1 MKIAIASQPYSAVRR
16 RSLRL
21 TVGQNKKSVTEH
33 TRRCQKF
40 WIYEINEQEITKKS
54 LLELPKEQSLH
65 NSSPDESHPLNGV
78 QVLISGGMGR
88 GLVRRLASYGIE
100 GIITQETDREKA
112 LAAYLDG
119 TLVREEPEAHEH
131 GHDVDSEHDHEHCHH

>member
-1 MKIAIASQPYSAVRR
+1 MEKIMKIAIASQ
-16 RSLRL
+16 
-21 TVGQNKKSVTEH
+21 NKTSVTGH
-33 TRRCQKF
+33 TGRCQKF
-40 WIYEINEQEITKKS
+40 WIYEINEQKIEKKS
-54 LLELPKEQSLH
+54 LLELPKEQSFH
-65 NSSPDESHPLNGV
+65 NSSPDQSHPLNEV

-100 GIITQETDREKA
+100 GIVTQETDLEKA

-131 GHDVDSEHDHEHCHH
+131 GHDVDSEHDHEPCHH